1 MHIPVLLNAT
11 VDALA
16 VKPGGVYIDGTLGR
30 AGHAREILARAGAGS
45 TLVGIDRDEQAL
57 EESAEVL
64 KAFPEARIETV
75 HGRHGDMAEI
85 AREKGIGEVDG
96 ILLDLGVSS
105 PQLDEP
111 ERGFSFQ
118 GDGPLDMRMDR
129 SRGLTAADIL
139 ATGDEASLAEMFRT
153 LGEEPQA
160 RRVARAIVRAR
171 AERTIATTAQLA
183 ELVERTI
190 DRHGAHHPATRVF
203 QALRMA
209 VNDEL
214 GELERALDGALP
226 LLRSGGRIAVISF
239 ESITDRVVKRFFTDH
254 AGKTVSLQGWDLVVH
269 MPQGTGRF
277 TAGNLINPIGFS
289 TAYSSYRSGDWYTF
303 AGKPDYGKKRVFQSF
318 TVPKARNI
326 YFKCKT
332 RSWNK
337 SGYAQYVSGGVDAL
351 YNLLN
356 WFQTGTSSTTTA
368 HIQTIGIK
376 TVSGLAAGSTHELQF
391 TNHNGWTYM

>member
-1 MHIPVLLNAT
+1 MKHVPVLLNAT

-64 KAFPEARIETV
+64 KEFPEARIETV
-75 HGRHGDMAEI
+75 HGRHGDIAEI

-129 SRGLTAADIL
+129 SRGLTAADIV
-139 ATGDEASLAEMFRT
+139 AKDDEASLAEMFRT

-171 AERTIATTAQLA
+171 AERTISTTAQLA

-190 DRHGAHHPATRVF
+190 GRHGAHHPATRVF

-226 LLRSGGRIAVISF
+226 LLRSGAPGRCWARAHSF
-239 ESITDRVVKRFFTDH
+239 S
-254 AGKTVSLQGWDLVVH
+254 A
-269 MPQGTGRF
+269 
-277 TAGNLINPIGFS
+277 
-289 TAYSSYRSGDWYTF
+289 
-303 AGKPDYGKKRVFQSF
+303 
-318 TVPKARNI
+318 
-326 YFKCKT
+326 
-332 RSWNK
+332 
-337 SGYAQYVSGGVDAL
+337 
-351 YNLLN
+351 
-356 WFQTGTSSTTTA
+356 
-368 HIQTIGIK
+368 
-376 TVSGLAAGSTHELQF
+376 
-391 TNHNGWTYM
+391 